1 MSPFPTGV
9 VTLVFTDIEGSS
21 ALWETHG
28 ESFAPVLAEHNR
40 LLRAAAARRGG
51 VEVKTEGDA
60 FFLAF
65 ARADAAICF
74 AVDAQRA
81 IAACRWPDVLPGV
94 DALRVRIGM
103 HTGAPIV
110 DRHPDGSLDYFGP
123 VVNRAARVGG
133 AGYGG
138 QIVVSEATLT
148 LAQSALPPE
157 IAAENLGRHRLKGV
171 GEETLW
177 QIGHPELTQRF
188 PPLKT
193 LSGAKHNLP
202 DPATP
207 FVGRE
212 DEIAR
217 WTAWLREDATRLVT
231 LVGFAGHGKTRL
243 ALQMAERLVDE
254 FADGVW
260 WVALEEA
267 HDGEAML
274 ARIAH
279 ELRIYLSPQP
289 TLHEQVL
296 QFHRDRQLLLVLD
309 NLEQIPDAAGVVAAI
324 LAAGPRV
331 RCLVTTRRALEIRW
345 ERRAEVS
352 PLAFSEA
359 AHLFV
364 ERARSRR
371 PDFEATPEIAPDIEE
386 LCRRLEG
393 VPLAIELAASRI
405 TVLTP
410 GEMLLRLHERFRL
423 LQTRAPDLPPRQRAL
438 RGAIDW
444 SYDLLGAEEQT
455 LLAQLAV
462 FAGGFDLGAAEAI
475 CEDFDVLEGVA
486 ELRRHSLLNAEGG
499 RERTRFA
506 MLESVRAYAL
516 EKLAAHPEGQGPQE
530 RHARYF
536 LAFARRCAVRLRTRD
551 EAKALDEFF
560 AERANIRAALDWAQ
574 SDATLCVELALAAGE
589 PLYRCGLWDEARA
602 ALRIGRDAVER
613 LPGADAACAELDL
626 RLAALAHDTGDPA
639 ARALAEASLERFE
652 AQNDAAGQADALN
665 LLGLLATDAGDAQA
679 AQTLFKRSL
688 GLRPPGDHHGR
699 AIALHNLARLAAR
712 GGHPD
717 AALRSYQEAL
727 RHRRA
732 GGDARGE
739 AETLGNLGALIFLRG
754 DHAEARGLYR
764 QSLELRRALRDRI
777 GIALMLFNLAEAAEH
792 DEDAARAVTLYVHAA
807 RIFHELGS
815 PFARA
820 ADEALAN
827 LAARLGEPFADQ
839 RHVAEGSAWE
849 DWVG

>member
-28 ESFAPVLAEHNR
+28 ERFAPVLAEHNR
-40 LLRAAAARRGG
+40 LLRAAAARWGG

-65 ARADAAICF
+65 ARADAAILF

-81 IAACRWPDVLPGV
+81 IAAHPWPDVLPGV
-94 DALRVRIGM
+94 AALRVRIGM

-110 DRHPDGSLDYFGP
+110 DRHPDGALDYFGP

-138 QIVVSEATLT
+138 QIVVSDATLA
-148 LAQSALPPE
+148 LAQSELPPE

-177 QIGHPELTQRF
+177 QIGHPALPARF

-207 FVGRE
+207 FIGRE

-243 ALQMAERLVDE
+243 ALQIAERLVDE

-267 HDGEAML
+267 RDGEAML

-279 ELRIYLSPQP
+279 ELRIHLSPQP

-324 LAAGPRV
+324 LSAGPRV
-331 RCLVTTRRALEIRW
+331 KCLVTTRRALEIRW

-352 PLAFSEA
+352 PLALSEA

-371 PDFEATPEIAPDIEE
+371 PDFESTAEIAPDIEE

-405 TVLTP
+405 TVLAP
-410 GEMLLRLHERFRL
+410 GEMLPRLHERFRL

-444 SYDLLGAEEQT
+444 SYDLLHPEERA

-462 FAGGFDLGAAEAI
+462 FAGGFDLRAAEAI
-475 CEDFDVLEGVA
+475 CADFDVLEGVA
-486 ELRRHSLLNAEGG
+486 ELRRHSLLGVDGG
-499 RERTRFA
+499 RERTRFT

-516 EKLAAHPEGQGPQE
+516 EKLAAQPDAPEHHG

-536 LAFARRCAVRLRTRD
+536 LQLAQRCSARLRTRD

-560 AERANIRAALDWAQ
+560 AERANLRAALDWAQ
-574 SDATLCVELALAAGE
+574 SDASLCADLALAAGE

-602 ALRIGRDAVER
+602 ALQIGRDAAER
-613 LPGADAACAELDL
+613 LPGADATRAALDL
-626 RLAALAHDTGDPA
+626 RLASLAHDTGDPA
-639 ARALAEASLERFE
+639 AMALAEAALRGFE
-652 AQNDAAGQADALN
+652 ALHDAAGRADALN
-665 LLGLLATDAGDAQA
+665 LLGLLATDGGDWQT
-679 AQTLFKRSL
+679 AQTLFERSL
-688 GLRPPGDHHGR
+688 GLRPEGDHHGR
-699 AIALHNLARLAAR
+699 AIAQHNLARLAAR
-712 GGHPD
+712 GGRD
-717 AALRSYQEAL
+717 DEAQRRYEEAL
-727 RHRRA
+727 RRRRA

-754 DHAEARGLYR
+754 DHAEARRLYR
-764 QSLELRRALRDRI
+764 QSLELRRALRDRV
-777 GIALMLFNLAEAAEH
+777 GIALMLFNLAEVAEGEQ
-792 DEDAARAVTLYVHAA
+792 DPARAVTLYVHAA

-820 ADEALAN
+820 ADEALRN
-827 LAARLGEPFADQ
+827 LAARLGDPFADL
-839 RHVAEGSAWE
+839 RRAAEGSAWE
-849 DWVG
+849 DRVE